1 MKQYINDVFE
11 KVKARNAHE
20 PEFLQAVEE
29 VFVSLEPVLAKR
41 PEWVKANILE
51 RIVEPERQIMFRVPW
66 VDDNGAIQVNR
77 GYRVQFNGAI
87 GPYKGGIRFHHT
99 VYIGIIKFLG
109 FEQIF
114 KNSLTGLPIGGGKGG
129 ADFDP
134 RGKSDAEIMRF
145 CQSFMTELYRHIGPD
160 VDVPAGDIGVGGRE
174 VGYMYGQYRR
184 IRGAFENGVLT
195 GKGMSYGGSL
205 IRPEATGFGV
215 TYFANEMLKHEG
227 MSFEGKTV
235 AVSGFGN
242 VAWGACIKVRDL
254 GGKVV
259 TLSGPDGYIYDADG
273 VTTDEKINFM
283 VEMRNSGRDKVQDYA
298 DKFGVEFFPGEK
310 PWGRKVDIIM
320 PCATQNDIHLEH
332 AKLIVDNGIKFLVE
346 AANMPTT
353 NEALTFLQEKGVLIG
368 PAKAANAG
376 GVATSALEM
385 SQNSMRYNWTAEE
398 VDAKLHQIMIN
409 IHDNAAKAAEE
420 FGFGYNLVAGA
431 NIAGFVKV
439 AEAMCAQGDY

>member
-1 MKQYINDVFE
+1 
-11 KVKARNAHE
+11 
-20 PEFLQAVEE
+20 
-29 VFVSLEPVLAKR
+29 
-41 PEWVKANILE
+41 
-51 RIVEPERQIMFRVPW
+51 
-66 VDDNGAIQVNR
+66 
-77 GYRVQFNGAI
+77 
-87 GPYKGGIRFHHT
+87 
-99 VYIGIIKFLG
+99 
-109 FEQIF
+109 
-114 KNSLTGLPIGGGKGG
+114 
-129 ADFDP
+129 
-134 RGKSDAEIMRF
+134 
-145 CQSFMTELYRHIGPD
+145 
-160 VDVPAGDIGVGGRE
+160 
-174 VGYMYGQYRR
+174 
-184 IRGAFENGVLT
+184 
-195 GKGMSYGGSL
+195 
-205 IRPEATGFGV
+205 
-215 TYFANEMLKHEG
+215 

-439 AEAMCAQGDY
+439 ADAMCAQGDY